1 MKENGKA
8 IEKER
13 LTDEAELLN
22 DYLNRYK
29 HCILKKRILE
39 KRRIEIAQEFD
50 NPLPPLIMNGMPK
63 GGNSSVG
70 CAALSFLMDEIN
82 SRIQEQSETS
92 AKILTDIINIIEL
105 LPDSLERDIIESK
118 YIDRNGW
125 NWICNEYHISRSP
138 AIRKW
143 RKGLNMLLEFKK
155 VKQILK
161 EYEEK
166 QQKDGKNLV

>member
-1 MKENGKA
+1 
-8 IEKER
+8 
-13 LTDEAELLN
+13 
-22 DYLNRYK
+22 
-29 HCILKKRILE
+29 
-39 KRRIEIAQEFD
+39 
-50 NPLPPLIMNGMPK
+50 
-63 GGNSSVG
+63 
-70 CAALSFLMDEIN
+70 MDEIN

-125 NWICNEYHISRSP
+125 NWICNEYHIRRSP